1 MFEILIAGT
10 FGYLTGSIFISYYW
24 GRLNGIDLTQEG
36 TGQLGAS
43 NAGRTFGW
51 PAMVIVGMSDI
62 LKATIALAILSFAFH
77 DLFGSPFYD
86 GILIVGSLG
95 IVFGHVNSFWIWLEK
110 HDWHG
115 GKGGSSLGGILL
127 FLSLESFVILFIVL
141 MLTLKILKRYLLNG
155 NWYENFSTNAIVALF
170 SPFVILWF
178 TGNITYFVLVL
189 LVIGTILFFE
199 REKISS
205 ILWNIVPKEPKEVWD
220 Q

>member
-10 FGYLTGSIFISYYW
+10 FGYLTGSIFLSYYW
-24 GRLNGIDLTQEG
+24 GKLNRIDLTQEG

-51 PAMVIVGMSDI
+51 PIMVIVGISDI
-62 LKATIALAILSFAFH
+62 LKATIALAILTFVFN
-77 DLFGSPFYD
+77 DFIGSQYYD

-110 HDWHG
+110 HNWHG

-127 FLSLESFVILFIVL
+127 FLSLESFLILFIGL

-155 NWYENFSTNAIVALF
+155 NWYENFSTNAIVVLF

-178 TGNITYFVLVL
+178 TGNSTYFVLVL
-189 LVIGTILFFE
+189 LIIGTILFFE
-199 REKISS
+199 RAKISS
-205 ILWNIVPKEPKEVWD
+205 ILGNVLPKEAKKVWD